1 MGKRTLAA
9 LGLVVGL
16 GSFGAPAAA
25 TTRAISGVGS
35 VTVVRTQDV
44 PPSYILATVEL
55 TNGSTHDFIPAISRF
70 FLTTTGNSRFQG
82 TDSGSTAFIGVANS
96 RKVLKAGETRT
107 YTVGFAVADPVVAGT
122 VSYEP

>member
-9 LGLVVGL
+9 LGLIAAL

-25 TTRAISGVGS
+25 ATHAITGVGS
-35 VTVVRTQDV
+35 VSVVRTQDV

-55 TNGSTHDFIPAISRF
+55 TNGTTHDFIPAISRF
-70 FLTTTGNSRFQG
+70 FLTTTQNDRFQG
-82 TDSGSTAFIGVANS
+82 TDSGSTTFLGVSNS
-96 RKVLKAGETRT
+96 VKMLKQGEKRT
-107 YTVGFAVADPVVAGT
+107 YTIGFLVPNPVVAGT